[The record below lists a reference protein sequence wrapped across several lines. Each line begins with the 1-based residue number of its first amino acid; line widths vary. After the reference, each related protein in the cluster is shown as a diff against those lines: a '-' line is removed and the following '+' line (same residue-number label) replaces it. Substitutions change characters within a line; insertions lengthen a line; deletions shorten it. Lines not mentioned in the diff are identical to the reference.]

1 VPEDAQAEFR
11 FASPDTFRT
20 FGIALK
26 AGRPFDATDGTRS
39 LMPTEVLVNQTFV
52 DRYLGGGD
60 ALGKQVTIYD
70 DSAKTII
77 GVVGDVRQFGLDQN
91 ADAEVWFPVRTV
103 PTGDLALALKTD
115 GDPLALIPT
124 LRRAM
129 QESFPDV
136 PLYALRTMDEVTGE
150 TTRLRRFNMTLMSA
164 FAVTA
169 LALAGV
175 GLYGVIAWIAAQ
187 RRREIGVPSF
197 GATRA
202 HIHAMMLKSGLVMIA
217 PGLVFGLLGALALGQ
232 AIASQPAGV
241 GTADPL
247 VLASVAAVLALIALV
262 ACAIPTLR
270 ARASHRWRR
279 CAMNPCAGI
288 PPPGAGE
295 ATPPRILNA
304 LPATRAGA
312 AR

>member
-1 VPEDAQAEFR
+1 
-11 FASPDTFRT
+11 
-20 FGIALK
+20 
-26 AGRPFDATDGTRS
+26 
-39 LMPTEVLVNQTFV
+39 MPTEVLVNQTFV

-136 PLYALRTMDEVTGE
+136 PLYALRTMDEVIGD

-169 LALAGV
+169 LALAG
-175 GLYGVIAWIAAQ
+175 
-187 RRREIGVPSF
+187 
-197 GATRA
+197 
-202 HIHAMMLKSGLVMIA
+202 
-217 PGLVFGLLGALALGQ
+217 
-232 AIASQPAGV
+232 ASAC
-241 GTADPL
+241 TA
-247 VLASVAAVLALIALV
+247 
-262 ACAIPTLR
+262 
-270 ARASHRWRR
+270 
-279 CAMNPCAGI
+279 
-288 PPPGAGE
+288 
-295 ATPPRILNA
+295 
-304 LPATRAGA
+304 
-312 AR
+312 